1 MRILGISDSH
11 NAAACLYQDGRIVAA
26 IQEERLRRVKNW
38 AGMPTQAIA
47 FVLKESGLK
56 PADVDRVAINGYH
69 VAFPMTREQLMNEY
83 RHINDLDVT
92 LKRKARRFTQA
103 AAKSLGLLEHY
114 RAGRREDRAKELIA
128 MGIPRDRIQYVNHH
142 LAHASAAYYG
152 WATFTE
158 TVLVLTADGSG
169 DGVCASVNIGRGGK
183 LECLHQVPMA
193 NSVGN
198 IYAMVTFLMGMVPLE
213 HEYKLMGLAPYAD
226 PVGAE
231 RVCSKFKALF
241 RFDPNE
247 PLGWQ
252 KSDQCPE
259 TYCSYRFLRDLLER
273 ERFDWIAGGLQRFTE
288 AMMTEW
294 VRNCVRETGIRR
306 VALSGG
312 LFMNVKANKMI
323 MELPEIEELFIYPS
337 CGDETNTMG
346 AAYQVYVE
354 TCGTDKVSRLRDVY
368 WGQDT
373 SDAEVENALR
383 SFKFRS
389 PVQFRRAGN
398 IEQEIAR
405 LLAEGRVVA
414 RHSGRE
420 EFGARALGN
429 RSILANPSDTRAI
442 RFINEAIK
450 ARDFWMPFASSIL
463 YERAADYV
471 INPKRIPMPYMILT
485 CDTTDRRNEI
495 AAGLHPFDSTVRPQ
509 VVECTWNPSY
519 HAIIREF
526 EKLTGIG
533 AVLNT
538 SLNLH
543 GYPITSSPWDSLDVL
558 DRSGLTVLAIGNW
571 LVEKT

>member
-69 VAFPMTREQLMNEY
+69 VAFPMTREQLMDEY

-103 AAKSLGLLEHY
+103 AVKSLGLLEHY
-114 RAGRREDRAKELIA
+114 RARRRENRAKELIA
-128 MGIPRDRIQYVNHH
+128 MGIPMDRIQYVNHH

-183 LECLHQVPMA
+183 LECLRQVPMA

-241 RFDPNE
+241 RFDPKE

-288 AMMTEW
+288 AMMTQW
-294 VRNCVRETGIRR
+294 VRNCVKETGIRR

-337 CGDETNTMG
+337 CGDETNAMG

-389 PVQFRRAGN
+389 PVQFRRAEN

-429 RSILANPSDTRAI
+429 RSILANPSDTRVI

-471 INPKRIPMPYMILT
+471 INPKMIPMPYMILT

-526 EKLTGIG
+526 EKLTSIG

-543 GYPITSSPWDSLDVL
+543 GYPIASSPWDSLDVL
-558 DRSGLTVLAIGNW
+558 DRSGLTTLAIGKW